1 MNCTNSYMDQ
11 LLRDIDKD
19 PQRWPLI
26 TIKITDKMSTSL
38 IFFLTMK
45 IVSAVLGPLPE

>member
-1 MNCTNSYMDQ
+1 MNCTNSYMGP
-11 LLRDIDKD
+11 LLQYHPMTKT
-19 PQRWPLI
+19 I
-26 TIKITDKMSTSL
+26 TIKVDRFKMSTSL